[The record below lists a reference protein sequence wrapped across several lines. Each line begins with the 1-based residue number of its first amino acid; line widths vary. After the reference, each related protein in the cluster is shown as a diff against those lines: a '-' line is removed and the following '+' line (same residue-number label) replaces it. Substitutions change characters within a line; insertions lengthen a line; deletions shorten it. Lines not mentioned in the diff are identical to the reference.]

1 MCNGINA
8 GKQVARVREGSSAF
22 ERHVRL
28 LGLTAT
34 VVLATSPAF
43 ATGLPG
49 EWLTE
54 DKDAALTIAECG
66 GHLCGRIIW
75 LDSARD
81 RGGSVRLDRNNP
93 DRAKQ
98 GQRICGLVVIRDL
111 KPTGANTW
119 GGEVY
124 NPQDGKTY
132 RGTITV
138 LSDNAL
144 RLRAYIGLPI
154 FGRSQTWTRV
164 AGGVADRMKYN
175 CGPPK

>member
-1 MCNGINA
+1 MCSNA
-8 GKQVARVREGSSAF
+8 GKPVGRRRKGTFVFR
-22 ERHVRL
+22 RRMRL
-28 LGLTAT
+28 LVLTSA
-34 VVLATSPAF
+34 VVLAAPSAF
-43 ATGLPG
+43 ATGLLG
-49 EWLTE
+49 DWLTE
-54 DKDAALTIAECG
+54 DKDAALTIADCG
-66 GHLCGRIIW
+66 GPLCGRIIW
-75 LDSARD
+75 LESPRG
-81 RGGSVRLDRNNP
+81 RGGSVRRDDNNP

-111 KPTGANTW
+111 KPTGPNTW

-164 AGGVADRMKYN
+164 SEGVADSMKYN
-175 CGPPK
+175 CGLAK